1 MNFINIVWFIKA
13 IIMIIVKM
21 AMTCDFPFF
30 VLYPANS
37 FKNIP
42 HPFCQNERIQFP
54 PTYFYPASRHEKF
67 CHPVINEGNNL
78 FYLKTER
85 VFSFSLQD
93 GSKLRLDLQIIHFLF
108 TSFIIIH
115 SFRSCCGQ
123 FWIVSSG
130 ILHGGYFCFSQCCF
144 RLSTSFC
151 ETRSRRQRPCSYD

>member
-78 FYLKTER
+78 FT
-85 VFSFSLQD
+85 
-93 GSKLRLDLQIIHFLF
+93 
-108 TSFIIIH
+108 
-115 SFRSCCGQ
+115 
-123 FWIVSSG
+123 
-130 ILHGGYFCFSQCCF
+130 
-144 RLSTSFC
+144 
-151 ETRSRRQRPCSYD
+151 